1 MAFVRKHAFKIALF
15 ALCAAMGIYLLVSMQ
30 EKSTVNFEMDK
41 PAPNYTMTD
50 LDGNQVQLS
59 DSDGKV
65 RLIYFY
71 YANCPDICPPTTFLM
86 SELQNEL
93 KADGTFG
100 KDVEFHSV
108 TFDPERDKP
117 DAVRQ
122 FIANI
127 PNEIDQTG
135 WKFLNMATEQET
147 TKLMTEFGLML
158 QKDPATKLYTH
169 SDLIFFVDKKGN
181 IRKYVRGSL
190 DELMTADKLKEI
202 TDALL
207 DD

>member
-41 PAPNYTMTD
+41 PAPNYAMTD
-50 LDGNQVQLS
+50 LDGNPVQLS
-59 DSDGKV
+59 DSNGKV

-135 WKFLNMATEQET
+135 WKFLSMGTEQET
-147 TKLMTEFGLML
+147 SKLMTEFGLML

-169 SDLIFFVDKKGN
+169 SDLIVFVDKKGN